1 MTEYIIIALLG
12 LLILLLIINI
22 FTKNRKSESY
32 DIITSINQMQQNINE
47 RLSHNSEHTGE
58 IINLTNNMIKSVT
71 SMLDTRLKNMQESN
85 DNNLEKIRGTV
96 DEKLSASLEEKLSL
110 SFKTVSERLEEVH
123 RGLGEMQTL
132 AKSVGD
138 LTKIM
143 SNVKT
148 RGILGE
154 ITLGGILEEFLTK
167 NQYKEN
173 IATVPGSRDVVE
185 YAVKLPGKGDFPV
198 YIPIDAKF
206 PLEPYKRLCAAY
218 ENGSSETQSAA
229 LKELEKTIKSEA
241 KDISSKYVSPPHT
254 TDFAIMFLP
263 SEGLYAEIVKNTEL
277 FEYIRNKYNILITGP
292 STLAALLCSL
302 QMGFKTLSVSSKAS
316 KAWEVLAQ
324 VKKEFESF
332 SDVLDSVQKRLVAA
346 ESDMDKLIGVRTRQ
360 IISKLDKVQEQEY
373 ENG

>member
-1 MTEYIIIALLG
+1 MTNYIIIALLILAI
-12 LLILLLIINI
+12 LLILIDI
-22 FTKNRKSESY
+22 FKKPPKDNTQDVIS
-32 DIITSINQMQQNINE
+32 SINQMQRQLNDRIEQN
-47 RLSHNSEHTGE
+47 SVHTGE
-58 IINLTNNMIKSVT
+58 IVTLTNNMINGVT
-71 SMLDTRLKNMQESN
+71 SIMETRLKHMQESN
-85 DNNLEKIRGTV
+85 DKNLERIRGTV
-96 DEKLSASLEEKLSL
+96 DEKLSSALDEKLSL

-132 AKSVGD
+132 AKGVGD

-154 ITLGGILEEFLTK
+154 ITLGGILEEMLAK
-167 NQYKEN
+167 NQYEEN

-185 YAVKLPGKGDFPV
+185 YAVKLPGNGDFPV

-218 ENGSSETQSAA
+218 ESGCGDDIAVAA
-229 LKELEKTIKSEA
+229 KELEKIIKSEA
-241 KDISSKYVSPPHT
+241 KDICTKYVSPPHT

-263 SEGLYAEIVKNTEL
+263 VEGLYAEVVRNTDL
-277 FEYIRNKYNILITGP
+277 FEYVMNRHNILIAGP

-302 QMGFKTLSVSSKAS
+302 QMGFKTLAVSGKAS
-316 KAWEVLAQ
+316 KAWETLAQ

-332 SDVLDSVQKRLVAA
+332 AAVLDSVQKRLSAA

-360 IISKLDKVQEQEY
+360 IIAKLDKIQERED
-373 ENG
+373 ENE